1 MTNATFSKFTDGQT
15 EQPWQ
20 RPVGESVVTGVSV
33 KLSLSPVVADC
44 VGVGVTVRRSEQR
57 AHHHADPRSAV
68 RRLRHRQR
76 SVPAHRL
83 ARTYRLPNQGRLSA
97 LDLRPPD
104 RKWTAATHRLA
115 RSVLQEGEREAGSD
129 PEKHFKKGS
138 VFALQ
143 LSSLDNKYQLILQ
156 P

>member
-1 MTNATFSKFTDGQT
+1 MNG
-15 EQPWQ
+15 
-20 RPVGESVVTGVSV
+20 
-33 KLSLSPVVADC
+33 SLSPVVADC
-44 VGVGVTVRRSEQR
+44 VAVGVTVRRSEQR

-68 RRLRHRQR
+68 RCLRHRQR

-83 ARTYRLPNQGRLSA
+83 AGTYRLPNQGRLSA

-115 RSVLQEGEREAGSD
+115 RPILQEGERVAGSD
-129 PEKHFKKGS
+129 PEKHLGKREGS
-138 VFALQ
+138 VFAPQ
-143 LSSLDNKYQLILQ
+143 LSGRDDEYQLILQ